1 MIGTGSRAPPP
12 SRRNPVRDKPL
23 NTGCGTKPGNGAILE
38 STASAVRNKNGEVEK
53 LIIVNRDVS
62 ERRLLEKQF
71 LRRKRWK
78 AIAACRE
85 AGPRLQQSSW
95 RDYWLCGGA

>member
-1 MIGTGSRAPPP
+1 M
-12 SRRNPVRDKPL
+12 RDK
-23 NTGCGTKPGNGAILE
+23 TGQWRILE

-71 LRRKRWK
+71 LQAQKME
-78 AIAACRE
+78 AIGRLSE
-85 AGPRLQQSSW
+85 AWPTTSTISL
-95 RDYWLCGGA
+95 A